1 MSAEDE
7 QLEMITYHDKT
18 YYVDLTHHVYEKV
31 SDDDY
36 EEVGIRVKDHIVWF
50 DEQQQ
55 IKPFLELWDGLML
68 DGNGNLFRAEKQVGY
83 TLPVDQDIQKV
94 MDWKEMVA
102 IRIEDYV
109 LFVKDGILFAVI
121 LSIAEDDDDFEKQT
135 KRLETLTAS
144 VMHDIEKKMALEQRR
159 ILEILEEMKQK
170 KNLEMLKKENVEAE
184 KNKLVWMM
192 KHQALMLQVIRSNIS
207 SIRQLKGEKKAQEA
221 GKVYIEQKRNFESII
236 TENLKKIQELESEL
250 DTEESVV
257 MTQVEHLGKSYLV
270 DHINKEI
277 FQKDDQE
284 EYNQVGTLAE
294 NGSILLFQPADWK
307 EEYIDLE
314 PRNVN
319 GTEYMVN
326 PNSKNVFA
334 HNSNTGELEHVGI
347 ATSVDPLHI
356 SPLPNQPKVNSSKN
370 HHTEEEEDEG
380 DEKDEDVVRVV
391 ALDYRGKRFAR
402 DDDQMVYNASLNLV
416 GRWNEGD
423 KEIDFIPTRGFMNKN
438 DSCYI
443 DSVLFALFYR
453 SSPFILEHLLK
464 DGISGDPAL
473 RENQT
478 ELRRL
483 YKWLHSESQAA
494 NVSEVCRDFRKKYK
508 RMDFGDAIHDP
519 SFEKGMGDSSEWLM
533 ELFNGF
539 HIETMTRT
547 TTSYGKQGLEEHF
560 IKKEVEKVGPIVTVT
575 TKSKPDDYY
584 HHRTVI
590 TESKGKQF
598 EVVSQMSEED
608 QKQEEQLLSDIKKE
622 KLKILLRPN
631 TLEILTVPHLKDI
644 LIAIK
649 QSQGGRK
656 QQLID
661 RITANQNQ
669 TTFDMLNRHFL
680 DRQVKHFYDADALLV
695 EKLRELNVLREK
707 SKKRYPELIN
717 EIVYESIDGTDHH
730 YVVLS
735 VERKLPND
743 ERDHSPLDIQETI
756 LCPRGEPIELEF
768 VIRYTDSPQHYICYF
783 KNIEDGLW
791 YVYNDLYSKVALV
804 GKGEFETMK
813 AQTASGCTLLFYN
826 KF

>member
-402 DDDQMVYNASLNLV
+402 DDDQMVYNASLNINSV
-416 GRWNEGD
+416 WTADDGD
-423 KEIDFIPTRGFMNKN
+423 K
-438 DSCYI
+438 
-443 DSVLFALFYR
+443 
-453 SSPFILEHLLK
+453 
-464 DGISGDPAL
+464 
-473 RENQT
+473 
-478 ELRRL
+478 
-483 YKWLHSESQAA
+483 
-494 NVSEVCRDFRKKYK
+494 KKQ
-508 RMDFGDAIHDP
+508 
-519 SFEKGMGDSSEWLM
+519 
-533 ELFNGF
+533 N
-539 HIETMTRT
+539 
-547 TTSYGKQGLEEHF
+547 
-560 IKKEVEKVGPIVTVT
+560 
-575 TKSKPDDYY
+575 
-584 HHRTVI
+584 
-590 TESKGKQF
+590 
-598 EVVSQMSEED
+598 EED
-608 QKQEEQLLSDIKKE
+608 
-622 KLKILLRPN
+622 
-631 TLEILTVPHLKDI
+631 
-644 LIAIK
+644 
-649 QSQGGRK
+649 
-656 QQLID
+656 
-661 RITANQNQ
+661 RIR
-669 TTFDMLNRHFL
+669 DE
-680 DRQVKHFYDADALLV
+680 DY
-695 EKLRELNVLREK
+695 
-707 SKKRYPELIN
+707 N
-717 EIVYESIDGTDHH
+717 EIPV
-730 YVVLS
+730 
-735 VERKLPND
+735 ND
-743 ERDHSPLDIQETI
+743 DVPDFQ
-756 LCPRGEPIELEF
+756 
-768 VIRYTDSPQHYICYF
+768 
-783 KNIEDGLW
+783 
-791 YVYNDLYSKVALV
+791 
-804 GKGEFETMK
+804 
-813 AQTASGCTLLFYN
+813 
-826 KF
+826 

>member
-1 MSAEDE
+1 
-7 QLEMITYHDKT
+7 
-18 YYVDLTHHVYEKV
+18 
-31 SDDDY
+31 
-36 EEVGIRVKDHIVWF
+36 VWF
-50 DEQQQ
+50 DKQQQ
-55 IKPFLELWDGLML
+55 IKPLLELWDGLIL
-68 DGNGNLFRAEKQVGY
+68 DGNGNLFHAEKQVGY
-83 TLPVDQDIQKV
+83 TVPVDQDIQKV
-94 MDWKEMVA
+94 MDWKEMVP
-102 IRIEDYV
+102 IKIEDYV
-109 LFVKDGILFAVI
+109 LFVKDGILFALI
-121 LSIAEDDDDFEKQT
+121 LSIPEDDDDFEKQT
-135 KRLETLTAS
+135 KYLETLKAS
-144 VMHDIEKKMALEQRR
+144 VMHDIEKKMSLEQGR
-159 ILEILEEMKQK
+159 ILEIAEEMKQK
-170 KNLEMLKKENVEAE
+170 GNLDMLKKQNVEAE
-184 KNKLVWMM
+184 KKNLVWMM

-221 GKVYIEQKRNFESII
+221 GQVYIQQKRHFESII
-236 TENLKKIQELESEL
+236 TEHLKKIQKLESEL

-270 DHINKEI
+270 DHVNKEI

-284 EYNQVGTLAE
+284 EYNQVGTLDE
-294 NGSILLFQPADWK
+294 NGNMLLFQPADWK

-326 PNSKNVFA
+326 PTSKNVFA

-356 SPLPNQPKVNSSKN
+356 SPLPNQPKVNSTKN
-370 HHTEEEEDEG
+370 NDTENEEDQG
-380 DEKDEDVVRVV
+380 DEKDEEVVRVV

-402 DDDQMVYNASLNLV
+402 DDDQMVYNAELNLV
-416 GRWNEGD
+416 GRWNEVE
-423 KEIDFIPTRGFMNKN
+423 KEIDFIPTRGFMNKH
-438 DSCYI
+438 DSCYL

-453 SSPFILEHLLK
+453 SSPFILEHVLK
-464 DGISGDPAL
+464 DGISTEPAV

-494 NVSEVCRDFRKKYK
+494 NVSEVCRDFRQNYK
-508 RMDFGDAIHDP
+508 RMDFGEAIHDP
-519 SFEKGMGDSSEWLM
+519 NFEKGMGDSSEWLM

-539 HIETMTRT
+539 RIETMTKT
-547 TTSYGKQGLEEHF
+547 TTSYGKDGLEEHL
-560 IKKEVEKVGPIVTVT
+560 IKKELEKVAPIVTVT
-575 TKSKPDDYY
+575 TRSKPDDYY

-622 KLKILLRPN
+622 KLKILVRPG

-656 QQLID
+656 SQLID
-661 RITANQNQ
+661 RIIANKNQ

-680 DRQVKHFYDADALLV
+680 DRQVKHFYDADAVLV
-695 EKLRELNVLREK
+695 ERLRELNLLREK

-717 EIVYESIDGTDHH
+717 EIIYESIDGADHH

-735 VERKLPND
+735 VERKLPD
-743 ERDHSPLDIQETI
+743 DQRDHSPFDIQEAI
-756 LCPRGEPIELEF
+756 LCPKGELIELEF

-813 AQTASGCTLLFYN
+813 AQTATGCTLLFYN